1 MTGTGDS
8 DAMMTSTRYTYDD
21 VLEAIVR
28 GDAVPSSHA
37 SLASF
42 AREVRALEDD
52 PVPGPSDELAAL
64 LEGRPLNVARLAS
77 ATGKVAG
84 LGLVAK
90 IALGASLAAA
100 GVVTAGAAGV
110 LPATANH
117 AVRGAIEGVTPVHFD
132 DEQDHP
138 ENFGDRVSSDA
149 TGESDGKNGVDGRQI
164 SDEAPGADNRGD
176 SSRPDVPP
184 GQSGVTGQD
193 RAGQTPAATAPG
205 QVDPGANGDGQDD
218 DDTTTTTEQ
227 QHTPQST
234 VPPARTQSS
243 PPGQ

>member
-1 MTGTGDS
+1 LTGTGDS
-8 DAMMTSTRYTYDD
+8 DAMMRSTRYTYDD

-28 GDAVPSSHA
+28 GDAVPGSHA

-52 PVPGPSDELAAL
+52 PVPAPSDELAAL
-64 LEGRPLNVARLAS
+64 LEGRPLNVTRLAS

-117 AVRGAIEGVTPVHFD
+117 AVRGAIEGVTPVHFN

-149 TGESDGKNGVDGRQI
+149 TGESDGENGVDGQEI
-164 SDEAPGADNRGD
+164 SDEAPGADNRDGGN
-176 SSRPDVPP
+176 SPDGPP
-184 GQSGVTGQD
+184 GETGETGQQ
-193 RAGQTPAATAPG
+193 RADQTPAAGAPG
-205 QVDPGANGDGQDD
+205 QN
-218 DDTTTTTEQ
+218 DTTDETTDDEEHPGNSDEGQ
-227 QHTPQST
+227 SPTPSST

-243 PPGQ
+243 PPG